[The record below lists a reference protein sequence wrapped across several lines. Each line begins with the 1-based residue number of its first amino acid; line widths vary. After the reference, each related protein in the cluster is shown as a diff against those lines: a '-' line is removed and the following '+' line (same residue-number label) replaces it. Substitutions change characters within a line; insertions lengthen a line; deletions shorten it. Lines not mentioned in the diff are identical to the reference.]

1 MEQVEKPQSLDNV
14 YQAQEKLSLELKSEC
29 FLWLFHSQNLTWQRQ
44 RNFVHAKRAGR
55 HRRWSE
61 TCCSSTWYRKGLL
74 KWKLQAER
82 RAKKA
87 SETDENISRRKV
99 SQLYFLLIYIAT
111 IFLSTAAIFNQ
122 HCCKVL
128 LSFLVIGV
136 CWEITW
142 RFDWWSLSRQSFV
155 RWKILTHQ
163 RY

>member
-87 SETDENISRRKV
+87 SETDENISRKV

-128 LSFLVIGV
+128 SF
-136 CWEITW
+136 
-142 RFDWWSLSRQSFV
+142 FWWLGCVGKLRDV
-155 RWKILTHQ
+155 LIDDR
-163 RY
+163 